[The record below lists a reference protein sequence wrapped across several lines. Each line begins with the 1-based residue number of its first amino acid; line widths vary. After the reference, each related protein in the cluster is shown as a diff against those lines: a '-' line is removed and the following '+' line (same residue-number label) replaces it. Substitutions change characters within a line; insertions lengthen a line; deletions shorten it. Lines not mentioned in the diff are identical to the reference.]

1 MAIAKIDG
9 GEVTYQTT
17 GSGPPLAL
25 LLPQSTGPAGRQA
38 FIDALAKH
46 HSVLT
51 YDPRGMGASSSA
63 PEDISMSAQ
72 AADVLELLD
81 ALGLDQVSVL
91 GHSTGCGIAL
101 SLAARNPERVRAM
114 VLATPWTYAD
124 QHLST
129 MQNLRVA
136 AARVLDPQQY
146 ERFNAALLFPPQ
158 FRRADQAG
166 FDRLAAAAPAHPQD
180 ADSIARRLNA
190 ILAFDARPLLP
201 TIQCPTLVAAA
212 IDDQL
217 MPAWFAAEAAAEISG
232 AQYLEFDGGGH
243 MLLETRTAELAS
255 AVLEFLRAGS

>member
-1 MAIAKIDG
+1 MAMANIDG
-9 GEVTYQTT
+9 GEVSYQTT

-38 FIDALAKH
+38 FIDALAQQH
-46 HSVLT
+46 TVLS

-81 ALGLDQVSVL
+81 ALGLEQVSVL
-91 GHSTGCGIAL
+91 GHSTGCGIAV
-101 SLAARNPERVRAM
+101 SLAARHPERVRAM
-114 VLATPWTYAD
+114 VLVTPWTYAD

-129 MQNLRVA
+129 MQNLRIA
-136 AARVLDPQQY
+136 AARALDPQQY

-166 FDRLAAAAPAHPQD
+166 FDRLAAAAHPQD

-190 ILAFDARPLLP
+190 ILAFDARALLP

-217 MPAWFAAEAAAEISG
+217 MPAWFAAAAAAEISG
-232 AQYLEFDGGGH
+232 ARYLEFDGGGH
-243 MLLETRTAELAS
+243 MLLETRTAELARAALAFFS
-255 AVLEFLRAGS
+255 AGP